1 MWIGTVG
8 GRRDGDLR
16 GCAREAVRGGCALW
30 GKASPCGGGAPS
42 IAIRD
47 AMPLPFAAVRTSPL
61 TCSRSRVPQENAIS
75 AEIVSDGLIK
85 EDLMEELALTE
96 LECDA
101 VLLGC
106 V

>member
-1 MWIGTVG
+1 M
-8 GRRDGDLR
+8 
-16 GCAREAVRGGCALW
+16 W

-42 IAIRD
+42 ISIRD
-47 AMPLPFAAVRTSPL
+47 ALPLPFAAVRTSPL
-61 TCSRSRVPQENAIS
+61 TCSRPRVPQENAIS

>member
-1 MWIGTVG
+1 MGTSTALLAG
-8 GRRDGDLR
+8 EHQASRRL
-16 GCAREAVRGGCALW
+16 AFALCCR
-30 GKASPCGGGAPS
+30 A
-42 IAIRD
+42 
-47 AMPLPFAAVRTSPL
+47 RTSPL
-61 TCSRSRVPQENAIS
+61 TCSCPRVPQENAIS